1 MRTSTDTKNSLWSEG
16 HGGTSRFWCP
26 QTIFTRQLS
35 PVVEHHVNLRR
46 RFYPSLAEREP
57 PVRTLLLHLL
67 HLLVDLLATLGA
79 VPVAEEDGASVL
91 EHLELG
97 ANDRKTSLDEP
108 VLVRR
113 ALILLLPGACY
124 VVVRR
129 KGILLED
136 LGVLLDDGDVCL
148 ELGEASVTEL
158 VGAGQVWVR
167 DAVWALQVG
176 VEGGDEAVVRVGCK
190 VECTGADVGVLEA
203 LDCVVERRVC
213 LEMLI
218 GALA

>member
-1 MRTSTDTKNSLWSEG
+1 M
-16 HGGTSRFWCP
+16 
-26 QTIFTRQLS
+26 I
-35 PVVEHHVNLRR
+35 VEHNVDRR
-46 RFYPSLAEREP
+46 RLFSLSLAILEP
-57 PVRTLLLHLL
+57 PVCTLLLHLL
-67 HLLVDLLATLGA
+67 HLLVDLLAALGA
-79 VPVAEEDGASVL
+79 VPVVEEDGASVL
-91 EHLELG
+91 ENLELG
-97 ANDRKTSLDEP
+97 ANDRKTSFDEAI
-108 VLVRR
+108 LVRR
-113 ALILLLPGACY
+113 ALVLLLPGACY

-158 VGAGQVWVR
+158 VSAGQVWVR

-176 VEGGDEAVVRVGCK
+176 VEGRDEAVVRVGCK
-190 VECTGADVGVLEA
+190 VECTGANVGVLES
-203 LDCVVERRVC
+203 LNCVVERRVC